1 MAAGKLT
8 DGLWKLQRHLRITAV
23 ALQDVET
30 ASFHAVSEAFP
41 VIPKLQVCTANLRI
55 LQWNIVT
62 CRILLMP
69 ESGARPSCRCDVQ
82 GV

>member
-30 ASFHAVSEAFP
+30 ASFHAISEAFP
-41 VIPKLQVCTANLRI
+41 VIPKLQVRAAF
-55 LQWNIVT
+55 
-62 CRILLMP
+62 
-69 ESGARPSCRCDVQ
+69 S
-82 GV
+82 